1 MTFLEFMTE
10 GKALDPAL
18 AGAASIRQTGA
29 GGRKYPER
37 KKSEGERTR
46 VKAVGGGKTAPAASY
61 KDRKDIGD
69 TKARSNVEQQ
79 PTRERGSAGLSAK
92 EQQRKAYRERKARES
107 GGSTA
112 PKKKEAEK
120 KATELLKKKTT
131 KAVAP
136 GYKPAKAS
144 GMTRAER
151 DKRRGEGERMLKG
164 IMKDQETSKYKKETG
179 TNPDAKGRTKILGRV
194 NKRMSESLDDRRQSL
209 IDASKRRMEVEKE
222 KTQQKNQEVKQT
234 MQQKD
239 QEIEN
244 SKQEKQDR
252 EEMKKEIK
260 HELRTGK

>member
-10 GKALDPAL
+10 SKALDPAL

-46 VKAVGGGKTAPAASY
+46 VKAIGGGKTAPVASY

-79 PTRERGSAGLSAK
+79 PTKARDDKQVKQSYADKVKADRKAAALARRAAKGGEAPKAEKPKAK
-92 EQQRKAYRERKARES
+92 EVEK
-107 GGSTA
+107 TA
-112 PKKKEAEK
+112 
-120 KATELLKKKTT
+120 TQLLKKKTT

-136 GYKPAKAS
+136 GYKPAQAS

-194 NKRMSESLDDRRQSL
+194 NKRMSS
-209 IDASKRRMEVEKE
+209 
-222 KTQQKNQEVKQT
+222 
-234 MQQKD
+234 
-239 QEIEN
+239 
-244 SKQEKQDR
+244 
-252 EEMKKEIK
+252 
-260 HELRTGK
+260 

>member
-61 KDRKDIGD
+61 KDRKDIGA
-69 TKARSNVEQQ
+69 TKARSDVEQQ
-79 PTRERGSAGLSAK
+79 PTKDRGSAQVKQSYADK
-92 EQQRKAYRERKARES
+92 VKAERKKAAQARIAARK
-107 GGSTA
+107 GGGETTTEK
-112 PKKKEAEK
+112 PKARDTEK

-131 KAVAP
+131 KTVAP

-194 NKRMSESLDDRRQSL
+194 NKRMS
-209 IDASKRRMEVEKE
+209 
-222 KTQQKNQEVKQT
+222 T
-234 MQQKD
+234 
-239 QEIEN
+239 
-244 SKQEKQDR
+244 
-252 EEMKKEIK
+252 
-260 HELRTGK
+260 